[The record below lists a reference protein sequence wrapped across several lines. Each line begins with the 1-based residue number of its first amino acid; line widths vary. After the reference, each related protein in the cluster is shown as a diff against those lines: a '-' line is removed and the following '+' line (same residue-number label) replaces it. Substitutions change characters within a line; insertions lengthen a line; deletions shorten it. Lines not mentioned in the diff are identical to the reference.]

1 MHKIIH
7 VAKEIGL
14 IDAELELYG
23 VYKAKVQ
30 LEALLERERRPTG
43 KLVLV
48 TSITP
53 TPAGEGKTVTSIGLA
68 QAFEKIG
75 KRCILCLREPS
86 LGPNFGIKGGATGGG
101 ASRVLPAD
109 DINLHF
115 TGDIH
120 AITASH
126 NLLAALVDNHIHHGN
141 ELRIDPRRILWPR
154 ALDLNDRALRHI
166 VVGLAPE
173 GGVPREDRFLIT
185 TASEV
190 MAVLCLSQDYSDL
203 KERLGKILVA
213 LNEKGEMVTARDL
226 KAPGAMAALLK
237 DAMKPNLV
245 QTSEGTAAF
254 VHGGPFAN
262 IAHGTNSIIATRLAL
277 KLGEIVIQE
286 AGFGADLGA
295 EKFIDIVCREG
306 GFYPACAVIVVSCR
320 ALKMHGGVP
329 KGNLERESAGAIRR
343 GSSNLLKHVEIV
355 KRLNINPVV
364 AINRFPFDTDKE
376 MLAVAEVCEK
386 IGIPYAVSEV
396 FAKGGKGGEELARVT
411 CRVLEKPL
419 PYRPLYE
426 LTMPIKDKISKIA
439 TEIYG
444 ASEVRY
450 TQVAEKQLVRL
461 GKTACANLPVCMAKT
476 QYSLSDN
483 PSLLGRPRRFTI
495 TVNEIRLSQGA
506 GFLVVFCGDVMTMPG
521 LPKIP
526 VAERIDLDSQGNI
539 VGLGD

>member
-1 MHKIIH
+1 MLKIIH

-14 IDAELELYG
+14 IDAELELHG
-23 VYKAKVQ
+23 AYKAKVQ
-30 LEALLERERRPTG
+30 PEALLERERCPEG
-43 KLVLV
+43 KLILV
-48 TSITP
+48 TSISP

-101 ASRVLPAD
+101 ASCVLPAD

-120 AITASH
+120 AITTSH
-126 NLLAALVDNHIHHGN
+126 NLLAALIDNHIHHSN

-166 VVGLAPE
+166 VVGLGPE
-173 GGVPREDRFLIT
+173 GGLPREDRFLIT

-190 MAVLCLSQDYSDL
+190 MAVLCLSKDYSDL
-203 KERLGKILVA
+203 KERLSKIIVA
-213 LNEKGEMVTARDL
+213 LNEKSEAVTAGDL
-226 KAPGAMAALLK
+226 KAQGAMAALLK

-262 IAHGTNSIIATRLAL
+262 IAHGTNSIVATRLAL
-277 KLGEIVIQE
+277 KLGEIVVQE

-295 EKFIDIVCREG
+295 EKFVDIVCRQGE
-306 GFYPACAVIVVSCR
+306 FHPACAVIVVSCR

-329 KGNLERESAGAIRR
+329 KGNLERENPGAIRR
-343 GSSNLLKHVEIV
+343 GSSNLLKQVEIV
-355 KRLNINPVV
+355 KRLHLHPIV
-364 AINRFPFDTDKE
+364 AINRFPFDTEKE
-376 MLAVAEVCEK
+376 LLAIAEVCDK
-386 IGIPYAVSEV
+386 IGVPYALSEV
-396 FAKGGKGGEELARVT
+396 FSKGGNGGQELARIA
-411 CRVLEKPL
+411 CRVLKKPL
-419 PYRPLYE
+419 RYQPLYE

-444 ASEVRY
+444 ASDVRY
-450 TQVAEKQLVRL
+450 APAAEKQLGRL
-461 GKTACANLPVCMAKT
+461 EKTASADLPVCMAKT

-483 PSLLGRPRRFTI
+483 PSLLGRPRNFTI

-506 GFLVVFCGDVMTMPG
+506 GFVVVLCGDVLTMPG

-526 VAERIDLDSQGNI
+526 VAERVDLDPRGKI
-539 VGLGD
+539 VGLVD